1 MTIQADGYEFD
12 FPKAVE
18 LIKFDERDN
27 TYPSYHQVKEMQAV
41 DVIAEFEDCYLFIE
55 IKERS
60 KFNQKKMLEAQSLK
74 KEKRQHESVDSLRE
88 DLVGKYKDSFLY
100 RYAEKNINKPIRYIC
115 LMNLDKIIADRFSIE
130 LKKYLRYGKKAPK
143 TWNRS
148 FISSVVVTDIHGWNR
163 NEKLSNLGSCKKL

>member
-12 FPKAVE
+12 FPLAVE

-27 TYPSYHQVKEMQAV
+27 AYPYRHMVKEMQAV
-41 DVIAEFEDCYLFIE
+41 DVIAEFDDCYLFIE

-60 KFNQKKMLEAQSLK
+60 KSNQKKMLEAQKLK

-88 DLVGKYKDSFLY
+88 DLIGKYKDSFLY
-100 RYAEKNINKPIRYIC
+100 RYSEKKTDKPIRYVC
-115 LMNLDKIIADRFSIE
+115 LMNLDKLIADRFSTE

-143 TWNRS
+143 TWKRE
-148 FISSVVVTDIHGWNR
+148 FLTSVVVTDIHGWNR
-163 NEKLSNLGSCKKL
+163 NENLSSFGSCKKL